1 MIQSV
6 LLIIVG
12 LSNVTGVQYLITTK
26 REYLLTRSVCVG
38 AIANFIM
45 NLILIPKFYS
55 YGAAVASVISE
66 LLITMMQFYFVR
78 NEIDI
83 KSILKSSYKYIIAS
97 LTMLIFLLLENIY
110 LPISFIGTVIL
121 VISGCAV
128 YLLML
133 IVLKDEMLKELIP

>member
-1 MIQSV
+1 
-6 LLIIVG
+6 
-12 LSNVTGVQYLITTK
+12 
-26 REYLLTRSVCVG
+26 
-38 AIANFIM
+38 
-45 NLILIPKFYS
+45 
-55 YGAAVASVISE
+55 
-66 LLITMMQFYFVR
+66 MMQFYFVR